1 MNGLFFC
8 TYLHAFDD
16 CYHYDKDQRGIGRRE
31 ALVIDLLSSCVSE
44 EVREAFSYGI
54 DTNSSTINQYF
65 TGKRIPPDP
74 IRQEKFLSS
83 DSTKNIQEYF
93 RDSFIKKI
101 PEGLQDVVKVR
112 IINLIKKD
120 RTMPV
125 EEKDKLLEEATT
137 SSLDIFLADALVHA
151 VIQPKPEDKWQFYFP
166 NPPVNNLPNLKTSYF
181 TGREAEIEEIKKR
194 FDGATYCQ
202 SISGISGSGKTQLAL
217 EYAFWEFDGYD
228 YIWWIDCES
237 ENTVLSSYAVIA
249 EKLKLK
255 MDMSNPVLAM
265 REVQSWCQNNGFWLM
280 IFDNVQYGK
289 NSRSYDLKTFLP
301 SNTKN
306 GHILFTTLNDV
317 PYRDEKML
325 HLGLFDEQTGEDFVC
340 QRLELSESS
349 ANVRTL
355 VNRLGGLP
363 LGLEEACAFLRA
375 IPTETIV
382 GYIKKLDKYHIG
394 FGDELFSNSTHEQT
408 LLEVTQLTMQHIA
421 SKEAKVLLAAN
432 SFFKDQ
438 GVNLWMFQMAKTFY
452 DKEQSY
458 SELFQKLA
466 LDELEFDKAM
476 MPLREFSLCRPLIDG
491 TQEQADPHFLH
502 MNQLYCHKLTQEII
516 REHFAKDNESVI
528 LGLELCY
535 SAIRTC
541 PAMTGDYYALVP
553 DLLSFLENA
562 ESRFNSI
569 DEPAAL
575 RKIASLF
582 RYSSWALS
590 DDDTRQKWLMNG
602 YVAFSG
608 KAFGFNSVEFAFAC
622 IEYFEHFAEVDFKN
636 AFEKLNDA
644 CLILCDLSKQDCAF
658 DHDIYEKRDGYPSI
672 RLGSNGDNMLEGMSQ
687 LKLIADI
694 MAGATI
700 VAENGD
706 IASAQKY
713 CTKQHDWLM
722 RQIAEF
728 ADDWNDQRGD
738 EDDGTED
745 VDLIEMINQIE
756 KPILSL
762 LK

>member
-1 MNGLFFC
+1 M
-8 TYLHAFDD
+8 
-16 CYHYDKDQRGIGRRE
+16 
-31 ALVIDLLSSCVSE
+31 VVDLLSSCVSE
-44 EVREAFSYGI
+44 NERESFSYGI

-65 TGKRIPPDP
+65 TGKRIPPDS

-83 DSTKNIQEYF
+83 DSAKNIQEYF

-101 PEGLQDVVKVR
+101 PEGLQDVVKGR
-112 IINLIKKD
+112 IVNLIKKD

-125 EEKDKLLEEATT
+125 EEKDKLSEEAKT
-137 SSLDIFLADALVHA
+137 SSLDIFLADALVYA

-194 FDGATYCQ
+194 FDGVTCCQ

-237 ENTVLSSYAVIA
+237 ENTVLSSYAVIS

-280 IFDNVQYGK
+280 IFDGVQYGK
-289 NSRSYDLKTFLP
+289 NSRSYDLKTLLP

-325 HLGLFDEQTGEDFVC
+325 HLELFNEQAGEDFVC
-340 QRLELSESS
+340 QRLNLSESS
-349 ANVRTL
+349 PSVRML

-363 LGLEEACAFLRA
+363 LGLEEACAFLKT
-375 IPTETIV
+375 ISTETIPS
-382 GYIKKLDKYHIG
+382 YIEKLDKYHIG
-394 FGDELFSNSTHEQT
+394 FGDDLFSNSTHEQT
-408 LLEVTQLTMQHIA
+408 LLEVTELSLQHIT
-421 SKEAKVLLAAN
+421 SKDAKLLLATN

-452 DKEQSY
+452 GKEQSY

-466 LDELEFDKAM
+466 LDELEFEKAM

-491 TQEQADPHFLH
+491 TQEQADPYFAH
-502 MNQLYCHKLTQEII
+502 MNQLYCHKLTQEIV

-528 LGLELCY
+528 LGIELCHAATRMC
-535 SAIRTC
+535 S
-541 PAMTGDYYALVP
+541 AMTSDYYTLIP
-553 DLLSFLENA
+553 DLLAFLMNA
-562 ESRFNSI
+562 ESRFELI
-569 DEPAAL
+569 DNPVTL
-575 RKIASLF
+575 GKIAELF
-582 RYSSWALS
+582 RYASWTLS
-590 DDDTRQKWLMNG
+590 NDDSKQKWLLDNYMTFSEKTYG
-602 YVAFSG
+602 FDSVQAAF
-608 KAFGFNSVEFAFAC
+608 VYL
-622 IEYFEHFAEVDFKN
+622 EYFEHFAESDFKD

-644 CLILCDLSKQDCAF
+644 CLILCDLSKQDCMF

-672 RLGSNGDNMLEGMSQ
+672 RLGSNSDNILEGMSL

-694 MAGATI
+694 IAGATL
-700 VAENGD
+700 VAKNGNV
-706 IASAQKY
+706 AAAQKFSA
-713 CTKQHDWLM
+713 KQRDWLT

-728 ADDWNDQRGD
+728 ADNWNGQRGD

-745 VDLIEMINQIE
+745 VDPIEIVNKIE
-756 KPILSL
+756 EPILSL